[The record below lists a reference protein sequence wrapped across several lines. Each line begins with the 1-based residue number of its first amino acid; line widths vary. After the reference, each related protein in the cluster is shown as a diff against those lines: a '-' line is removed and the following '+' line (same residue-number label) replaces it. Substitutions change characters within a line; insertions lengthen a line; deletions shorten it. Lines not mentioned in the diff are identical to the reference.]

1 MFSFG
6 IDLSQQS
13 WAVEIIKHKLALHEA
28 LINQL
33 DDFVLG
39 TGVGWKKM

>member
-1 MFSFG
+1 M
-6 IDLSQQS
+6 DLNQQS
-13 WAVEIIKHKLALHEA
+13 WAVEIIKRKRALHEV

-39 TGVGWKKM
+39 TGVDWKKT

>member
-1 MFSFG
+1 M
-6 IDLSQQS
+6 DLNQQG
-13 WAVEIIKHKLALHEA
+13 WAVEIIKRKRTLHEV

-39 TGVGWKKM
+39 TGVDWKKT